1 MFVLLNSKAGG
12 GNAIKKWNSIKNQID
27 IGTATIHYFNGN
39 YTLKNKIIEA
49 INTGE
54 TNFTIA
60 GGDGTINLFLNLLI
74 PALEPEVIKEI
85 KIGAIC
91 IGSSNDFHKPL
102 NHESMVNN
110 IPIKINFKNAALR
123 DVGCISYHSGNHL
136 LKKYFLI
143 NASIGV
149 TAEANHYFN
158 SSGFIIRTL
167 KKISTKS
174 AINYSAL
181 RTIYKDKSI
190 ELKIID
196 SNNKIKQLKLANLAI
211 TKSPHISG
219 NITMDCPYNYQD
231 GLFNIYFLDL
241 KCKIELI
248 KLLNRLQ
255 SKNIDPSN
263 VFGTMQSPYLL
274 IEAEKSFKVEFDGEI
289 IITDRAEFSILHK
302 GIRICSN

>member
-12 GNAIKKWNSIKNQID
+12 GNAIKKWDTIKNQID
-27 IGTATIHYFNGN
+27 IGSATIHYSSGN
-39 YTLKNKIIEA
+39 YTLKDKIIEA

-54 TNFTIA
+54 TNFIIA

-74 PALEPEVIKEI
+74 PAVEPDVIKEI
-85 KIGAIC
+85 KIGAIG

-102 NHESMVNN
+102 NQDSMVNN
-110 IPIKINFKNAALR
+110 IPIKINFKNAVLR
-123 DVGCISYHSGNHL
+123 DVGCISYNSDNHL

-149 TAEANHYFN
+149 TAEANYYFN
-158 SSGFIIRTL
+158 SSDFITKAL
-167 KKISTKS
+167 KKISANF

-181 RTIYKDKSI
+181 RAIINTRSI
-190 ELKIID
+190 ELKITD

-219 NITMDCPYNYQD
+219 DITMDCPYSYQD

-241 KCKIELI
+241 KSKIELI
-248 KLLNRLQ
+248 KLLNRFQ
-255 SKNIDPSN
+255 SKNIDASN
-263 VFGTMQSPYLL
+263 VFGTMQSPYLF
-274 IEAEKSFKVEFDGEI
+274 IEAEKSFKVEFDGEV
-289 IITDRAEFSILHK
+289 IITDRAEFSILQK

>member
-85 KIGAIC
+85 KIGAIG

-149 TAEANHYFN
+149 TAEANYYFN
-158 SSGFIIRTL
+158 SSGFIIRAL